1 MDTGDG
7 KRCLVLLDCKTNKPR
22 TTECHWI
29 TLTTRIRAPFL
40 HCNSILIEG
49 GIVRRVVLV
58 LGLKK
63 RQRAYIQKAKGRIVR
78 DSSICNCCVKTTY
91 VCTCRDCVQI
101 RRLAARKKV
110 GILERRRQL
119 WAPAYCAVQ
128 FLHASNL
135 KLSNMVQIRRIAS
148 IDCVD

>member
-29 TLTTRIRAPFL
+29 TLTTRVRAPFL

-91 VCTCRDCVQI
+91 VCTCRAVS
-101 RRLAARKKV
+101 RS
-110 GILERRRQL
+110 GGWRQKESRDSGKAQTTL
-119 WAPAYCAVQ
+119 G
-128 FLHASNL
+128 LL
-135 KLSNMVQIRRIAS
+135 RIVR
-148 IDCVD
+148 CNFCMPRT